1 MTLALV
7 LAETRPEGSPFAA
20 LLEEIIRIVGLP
32 VFVGTIAVSA
42 GLLVFAVLHH
52 RRRLRQQAEASPPVS
67 AREPNATDEG

>member
-1 MTLALV
+1 MSLALV
-7 LAETRPEGSPFAA
+7 LAQTRPEGSPFAA

-52 RRRLRQQAEASPPVS
+52 RRRLRQQGEAPQPT
-67 AREPNATDEG
+67 AGREPTSTDEG